1 MRTMFF
7 SSFFLVVILFP
18 GIAFAAPAGAP
29 LPEISS
35 PETLEDLANV
45 MAKIQLREAQLRLL
59 SLEARIR
66 DLENGGKTPVSE
78 QDIVVL
84 SIVAKNGRP
93 YAARIRMA
101 GYEEREVPV
110 GADLGGGRI
119 VLEVRENGLVIGY
132 PTGTRFSPAR
142 NRGEGQK

>member
-1 MRTMFF
+1 MFF
-7 SSFFLVVILFP
+7 SSFFLAVILLS

-29 LPEISS
+29 LPGISS
-35 PETLEDLANV
+35 SETLEDLTDV

-66 DLENGGKTPVSE
+66 DLENGVKTPGPE
-78 QDIVVL
+78 QDIVVF

-93 YAARIRMA
+93 YAARIRMP

-119 VLEVRENGLVIGY
+119 VLEVRENGLVIGH
-132 PTGTRFSPAR
+132 PTGTRFFPAR